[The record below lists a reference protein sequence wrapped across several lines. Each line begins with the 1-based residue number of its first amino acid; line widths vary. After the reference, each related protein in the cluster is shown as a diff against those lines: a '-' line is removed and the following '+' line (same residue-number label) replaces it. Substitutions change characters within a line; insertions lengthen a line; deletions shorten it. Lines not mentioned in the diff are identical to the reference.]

1 MGWYDSLGGKT
12 ERVNIQNFTG
22 GSAAKNFGDAFANIG
37 RVIIDNEVAKDRAK
51 LTDLQVQNEQNKLD
65 EFKDAK
71 KQKKLDDAFSLDIK
85 TLDPSASSEATQ
97 NAVDALKSFHTP
109 SAPAVTLQ
117 EQETKVKAA
126 EFQAGQDKKYLGDAW
141 TLDPTASK
149 EARQNATDALG
160 EFYKPDI
167 SAKDKVV
174 EHFKGLDNIAQTKFN
189 DEAIEQSV
197 SGGYK
202 NMKEFSAA
210 HPELVKNADGVTM
223 AKIESFYSGKDKDTQ
238 AKADSDRTYA
248 LNLKKTDHQISHDN
262 KSLALQAQKGGGAD
276 GEKDTKI
283 VDAINKTITA
293 KYGKVDKNGFAT
305 PADDIATQKKAEWL
319 GTRALAYASKGATAS
334 SALVQ
339 AEKDWNANN
348 KPTKPKKN
356 DDPLGIR
363 K

>member
-12 ERVNIQNFTG
+12 ERVNIQNVTG

-37 RVIIDNEVAKDRAK
+37 KVIIDNEVAKDRAK

-109 SAPAVTLQ
+109 SAPAVAQQ
-117 EQETKVKAA
+117 EQDTKAKAA

-141 TLDPTASK
+141 TLDATASK

-167 SAKDKVV
+167 SAQDKVV
-174 EHFKGLDNIAQTKFN
+174 EHFKVLDNIAQTKFN

-202 NMKEFSAA
+202 SMKDFTAA
-210 HPELVKNADGVTM
+210 HPELVKNADGATM
-223 AKIESFYSGKDKDTQ
+223 SKIDTYFAGKDTTARDLADKLKDIKTATTIQ
-238 AKADSDRTYA
+238 NLQGNLTEAQIRAAKS
-248 LNLKKTDHQISHDN
+248 S
-262 KSLALQAQKGGGAD
+262 SGGAD

-305 PADDIATQKKAEWL
+305 PPDDIATQKKAEWL
-319 GTRALAYASKGATAS
+319 GTRALVYASKGASAS

-348 KPTKPKKN
+348 KKTQAPKKESWK
-356 DDPLGIR
+356 DYQ
-363 K
+363 